1 MTDDELIERLRRT
14 LQTEAAAVHPNP
26 ADHPTTHYTVP
37 APVPLLR
44 RRWPLAVAAT
54 AAAVAAGVTL
64 AVLNW
69 PGGGGT
75 RIGVAGPGTTVST
88 APASPVSTVAPS
100 SSIPPATTTAPV
112 VRTVPGTI
120 PAASTPT
127 AATVPPPSGSGGVV
141 ATTVPPP
148 RAAALAASF
157 QPEAVTFVSALEGWV
172 AGRVLCGSGWCLAM
186 ARTTNGGQTWTAAP
200 APRATVAT
208 EYGAGAVSV
217 RFADP
222 MDGWI
227 YAVGP
232 TRVWSTHDGGSVWHQ
247 VQSAGLPPAATIT
260 AMEASGGYVW
270 VAALLP
276 NRSTVHLERSPVGAD
291 AWTDVDTGVPIGAGP
306 VPATQLVLHG
316 RYGWLLENDRTV
328 VGGARLNGT
337 GQWLRWTP
345 PCATANGVADLA
357 ASSATDL
364 VAICAEGL
372 WGPPRN
378 LPAGAAVPSTWAFT
392 SSDGGTSFHAAGA
405 VPAGSTPAASSPA
418 GVASPAPATIVRAS
432 LQPSGTGDTG
442 VLSAS
447 FNGGRT
453 WRTVLQVPSALQ
465 WNDLGF
471 TTLTQGVAIAT
482 TRSRST
488 FYMTRNGGQTWTP
501 AIAARSTGRLP
512 WRSAVGRRPPA
523 GAKR

>member
-14 LQTEAAAVHPNP
+14 LQTGAAAIRPNP
-26 ADHPTTHYTVP
+26 ADQPTAHYTAP
-37 APVPLLR
+37 APVHMLR

-64 AVLNW
+64 AVINW

-75 RIGVAGPGTTVST
+75 RIGVAGPGPSVST
-88 APASPVSTVAPS
+88 APRYPASTGAPS

-120 PAASTPT
+120 PATSTPT

-172 AGRVLCGSGWCLAM
+172 AGRVVCGSGWCLAM

-200 APRATVAT
+200 APKAAVTTV
-208 EYGAGAVSV
+208 YGAGAVSV

-232 TRVWSTHDGGSVWHQ
+232 TRVWSTHDGGRVWQ
-247 VQSAGLPPAATIT
+247 LVRSTGLPSAATIT

-270 VAALLP
+270 VAVILP
-276 NRSTVHLERSPVGAD
+276 NVSTVHLERSPVATD
-291 AWTDVDTGVPIGAGP
+291 AWTDINTGVPIGAGP

-316 RYGWLLENDRTV
+316 RYGWLLQNDRTV

-337 GQWLRWTP
+337 GQWLPWTP

-378 LPAGAAVPSTWAFT
+378 LPAGAVAPSTWAFA
-392 SSDGGTSFHAAGA
+392 SNDGGTSFHALGA
-405 VPAGSTPAASSPA
+405 VPAGSVPAASNPA
-418 GVASPAPATIVRAS
+418 GVASPAPATFVPASVRPA
-432 LQPSGTGDTG
+432 GAGVTG

-453 WRTVLQVPSALQ
+453 WRTVLQVPSVLQ

-471 TTLTQGVAIAT
+471 TTLTQGVVIAT
-482 TRSRST
+482 TRSGST

-501 AIAARSTGRLP
+501 AIPAR
-512 WRSAVGRRPPA
+512 
-523 GAKR
+523 